1 MLPELYEYYHQQP
14 EPIRSC
20 LLGMREIILHHDEEI
35 SEAWKYRMPM
45 FVFRKKMFCYLW
57 TKKKE
62 GTPYLGIVEGKA
74 VSDPDLI
81 QEKRARMKILLI
93 DPTRDIPVRKIKKIL
108 SAAMKVY

>member
-1 MLPELYEYYHQQP
+1 MLPEIYEYYQQQP
-14 EPIRSC
+14 EPARSC
-20 LLGMREIILHHDEEI
+20 LLGMRDIILLHNKDI
-35 SEAWKYRMPM
+35 AEAWKYRMPM
-45 FVFRKKMFCYLW
+45 FTLRGKMFCYLW

-93 DPTRDIPVRKIKKIL
+93 DPSRDIPVRKIKKIL
-108 SAAMKVY
+108 TQAVNYY